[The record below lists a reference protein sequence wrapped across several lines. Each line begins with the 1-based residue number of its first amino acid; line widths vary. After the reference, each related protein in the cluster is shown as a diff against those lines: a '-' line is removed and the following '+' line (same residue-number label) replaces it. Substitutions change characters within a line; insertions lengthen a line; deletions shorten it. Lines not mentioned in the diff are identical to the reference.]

1 MEQNYPRP
9 DLQRSQT
16 VYGNEPEVVRRVH
29 ATVSTRTATV
39 RSKLINQGS
48 IKKLRFREQERQNQR
63 QELWDRVHNLAKNS
77 PEYELIIKQL
87 ASAECNNVI
96 TSPEGDD
103 EVNLDNLEQEALQ
116 VSI

>member
-1 MEQNYPRP
+1 
-9 DLQRSQT
+9 
-16 VYGNEPEVVRRVH
+16 
-29 ATVSTRTATV
+29 
-39 RSKLINQGS
+39 
-48 IKKLRFREQERQNQR
+48 
-63 QELWDRVHNLAKNS
+63 LWDRVHNLAKNS